1 MATTRTA
8 AKKAAKQAAEPAAE
22 ATAAPRALRRKR
34 AAPDAPAPAAPA
46 KRAAKKAAQT
56 LIQPV
61 AKKAFKTAAK
71 TVATKPVAVKA
82 PVKTAAKA
90 APKAPAKKVGKAA
103 AGPLIRASRGVPLAS
118 VPDGAVDLI
127 QSFEGIPDGDPS
139 TVNLDAYLDPVGIWT
154 IGWGHAI
161 SQQGKFLR
169 GAENKAIAR
178 ALYPGGITKDQA
190 RALLAADLLDTA
202 REVLALAKRPLE
214 TGQFGALIS
223 FAFNAG
229 SGNLAKSTL
238 LKKLQ
243 AGDIA
248 GAADQ
253 FLVWN
258 KARDK
263 NGVMIELKGLTR
275 RRKAERAMFLNQ
287 DWRAASAT

>member
-1 MATTRTA
+1 MATTRSTTKTA
-8 AKKAAKQAAEPAAE
+8 ADPV
-22 ATAAPRALRRKR
+22 ATASFRRKR
-34 AAPDAPAPAAPA
+34 AAPDAVAATPKAVKKSGSQAAAPA
-46 KRAAKKAAQT
+46 RPVSKKAASKQAASKASGPVAAKKTARKA
-56 LIQPV
+56 
-61 AKKAFKTAAK
+61 AFKNTSK
-71 TVATKPVAVKA
+71 T
-82 PVKTAAKA
+82 
-90 APKAPAKKVGKAA
+90 A
-103 AGPLIRASRGVPLAS
+103 AGPLIRATRGVPLAS
-118 VPDGAVDLI
+118 VPDAAVDLI

-161 SQQGKFLR
+161 VQAGKFLR

-178 ALYPGGITKDQA
+178 ALYPGGITKEQA
-190 RALLAADLLDTA
+190 RALLAADLIDTA
-202 REVLALAKRPLE
+202 REVLALAGRPLE

-263 NGVMIELKGLTR
+263 NGVMVELKGLTR